1 MFTFSF
7 WFEFFSEQEILR
19 EEINSLQAV
28 RSRLQQRIAQLEEE
42 LKKTKEEIE
51 KKTQATRE
59 EEEVGIYLRLLK
71 CNFPVHALTQ
81 CMLPT
86 CIVSLTFNFVS
97 QKII

>member
-59 EEEVGIYLRLLK
+59 EEEVGI
-71 CNFPVHALTQ
+71 CTSDF
-81 CMLPT
+81 
-86 CIVSLTFNFVS
+86 
-97 QKII
+97 